1 VPFGSSNLA
10 IIKIIKRRKTE
21 ETILIRNG
29 QTSHFLQ
36 WKLVER
42 MMYMLLRELKI
53 GNVVLIATRS
63 KILGWCYDRYAI

>member
-29 QTSHFLQ
+29 QSSYFFAIDW
-36 WKLVER
+36 WKE
-42 MMYMLLRELKI
+42 
-53 GNVVLIATRS
+53 
-63 KILGWCYDRYAI
+63 